1 MYSKLVKLS
10 IWQIT
15 FIIEHQGKAQSILS
29 SYPSAD
35 RMACRQVASG
45 RVLNLLVETDP

>member
-10 IWQIT
+10 TLQIT
-15 FIIEHQGKAQSILS
+15 FIIEHQRKAQSILR
-29 SYPSAD
+29 SYPSAG

-45 RVLNLLVETDP
+45 